1 MDEIKNKKILIIP
14 IVIIILLVAL
24 AGVSAFLYFK
34 TDLFKSPKQLFFK
47 YLGESVSST
56 KNFNYDKS
64 LANYKEL
71 SQKSSKSTGE
81 ITGSITDNSSNT
93 SSSSKSIED
102 AINNSKIE
110 YSIESIPSKNKY
122 HASIKPNYND
132 SEITN
137 LELLADNDSYGAK
150 CTDLY
155 DKYVYFENNN
165 LKTLVSK
172 FGIDSKYIPDK
183 LEKVDIYELLNISA
197 DSRTQIVDRYQ
208 KLLDSK
214 LTKDMFTSNKKV
226 TTSVNGTNVKAN
238 AYTLTINGE
247 HAYDI
252 LLSFFQTL
260 KDDDQTLDLIIE
272 KCEKSG
278 VTKAYETQEN
288 IQSSIYSISSDNNDD
303 EIQITFTKDSLKDDI
318 QTLIESLQDSKDNF
332 SADESVQIIVY
343 SYKGKTAKIEFKNGS
358 DETSAFSIEITHNKS
373 EEIITLNS
381 DDTTYIKANYSSSKK
396 EEKATI
402 VLYEDN
408 DTEFA
413 NLYIEHKK
421 DKNKINFKINDSSN
435 SVLELNIDSNGQ
447 IGKGTIETV
456 CNLKFKEEDDLEI
469 NLNLNNSTTY
479 TDDIN
484 IDDLSSNNGE
494 LLNTISNTKM
504 NDLYK
509 EIYSNLQ
516 KVLPEKAKLLGI
528 DLPKDILSKLDPDA
542 DKKTIT
548 EKDLTGYTV
557 YKDST
562 TRNTICLS

>member
-1 MDEIKNKKILIIP
+1 MKNKKILIIP

-122 HASIKPNYND
+122 HASIKPTYND

-197 DSRTQIVDRYQ
+197 DSKTQIVDRYQ

-278 VTKAYETQEN
+278 ITKAYETQEN

>member
-1 MDEIKNKKILIIP
+1 MKNKKILIIP

-562 TRNTICLS
+562 TRITICLS

>member
-1 MDEIKNKKILIIP
+1 MKNKKILIIP

-278 VTKAYETQEN
+278 ITKAYETQEN

-343 SYKGKTAKIEFKNGS
+343 SYKGKTAKIEFKNGG

>member
-1 MDEIKNKKILIIP
+1 MKNKKILIIP

-469 NLNLNNSTTY
+469 NLNLNNSTTH

>member
-1 MDEIKNKKILIIP
+1 MKNKKILIIP

-332 SADESVQIIVY
+332 SADESIQIIVY

-381 DDTTYIKANYSSSKK
+381 DNTTYIKANYSSSKK

-494 LLNTISNTKM
+494 LLNTLSNTKM

>member
-1 MDEIKNKKILIIP
+1 MKNKKILIIP

-343 SYKGKTAKIEFKNGS
+343 SYKGKTAKIEFKNSS

-381 DDTTYIKANYSSSKK
+381 DDTTYIKVNYSSSKK
-396 EEKATI
+396 EKKATI

>member
-1 MDEIKNKKILIIP
+1 MKNKKILIIP

-332 SADESVQIIVY
+332 SADESIQIIVY

-381 DDTTYIKANYSSSKK
+381 DNTTYIKANYSSSKK

-562 TRNTICLS
+562 TRITICLS

>member
-1 MDEIKNKKILIIP
+1 MKNKKILIIP

-197 DSRTQIVDRYQ
+197 VSRTQIVDRYQ

-435 SVLELNIDSNGQ
+435 SFLELNIDSNGQ

>member
-1 MDEIKNKKILIIP
+1 MKNKKILIIP

-332 SADESVQIIVY
+332 SADESIQIIVY

-381 DDTTYIKANYSSSKK
+381 DNTTYIKANYSSSKK

-447 IGKGTIETV
+447 IGNGTIETV

>member
-1 MDEIKNKKILIIP
+1 MKNKKILIIP

-278 VTKAYETQEN
+278 ITKAYETQEN

-343 SYKGKTAKIEFKNGS
+343 SYKGKTAKIEFKNGG

-456 CNLKFKEEDDLEI
+456 CNLKFKEEDNLEI

>member
-1 MDEIKNKKILIIP
+1 MKNKKILIIP

-288 IQSSIYSISSDNNDD
+288 IQSSIYSITSDNNDD

-343 SYKGKTAKIEFKNGS
+343 SYKGKTAKIEFKNGG

>member
-1 MDEIKNKKILIIP
+1 MKNKKILIIP

-122 HASIKPNYND
+122 HASIKPTYND

-332 SADESVQIIVY
+332 SADESIQIIVY

>member
-1 MDEIKNKKILIIP
+1 MKNKKILIIP

-172 FGIDSKYIPDK
+172 FGIVSKYIPDK

>member
-1 MDEIKNKKILIIP
+1 MKNKKILIIP

-396 EEKATI
+396 EKKATI

-469 NLNLNNSTTY
+469 NLNLINSTTY

>member
-1 MDEIKNKKILIIP
+1 MKNKKILIIP

-303 EIQITFTKDSLKDDI
+303 EIQITFTKDCLKDDI

-332 SADESVQIIVY
+332 SADESIQIIVY

-381 DDTTYIKANYSSSKK
+381 DNTTYIKANYSSSKK

>member
-1 MDEIKNKKILIIP
+1 MKNKKILIIP

-332 SADESVQIIVY
+332 SADESIQIIVY

-381 DDTTYIKANYSSSKK
+381 DNTTYIKANYSSSKK

-413 NLYIEHKK
+413 NLYIEHKT

-548 EKDLTGYTV
+548 EKNLTGYTV

>member
-1 MDEIKNKKILIIP
+1 MKNKKILIIP

-93 SSSSKSIED
+93 SSS
-102 AINNSKIE
+102 
-110 YSIESIPSKNKY
+110 SIESIPSKNKY

-208 KLLDSK
+208 TLLDSK

>member
-1 MDEIKNKKILIIP
+1 MKNKKILIIP

-71 SQKSSKSTGE
+71 SPKSSKSTGE

-332 SADESVQIIVY
+332 SADESIQIIVY

-381 DDTTYIKANYSSSKK
+381 DNTTYIKANYSSSKK

>member
-1 MDEIKNKKILIIP
+1 MKNKKILIIP

-47 YLGESVSST
+47 YLGEYVSST

-332 SADESVQIIVY
+332 SADESIQIIVY

-381 DDTTYIKANYSSSKK
+381 DNTTYIKANYSSSKK

>member
-1 MDEIKNKKILIIP
+1 MKNKKILIIP

-272 KCEKSG
+272 KFEKSG

-303 EIQITFTKDSLKDDI
+303 EIQITFTKDSLKNDI

-343 SYKGKTAKIEFKNGS
+343 SYKGKTAKIEFKNGG

>member
-1 MDEIKNKKILIIP
+1 MKNKKILIIP

-332 SADESVQIIVY
+332 SADESIQIIVY

-381 DDTTYIKANYSSSKK
+381 DNTTYIKANYSSSKK

-562 TRNTICLS
+562 TWNTICLS

>member
-1 MDEIKNKKILIIP
+1 MKNKKILIIP

-332 SADESVQIIVY
+332 SADESIQIIVY

-381 DDTTYIKANYSSSKK
+381 DNTTYIKANYSSSKK

-456 CNLKFKEEDDLEI
+456 CNLKFKEEDDLVL
-469 NLNLNNSTTY
+469 NLNLNKSTTY

>member
-1 MDEIKNKKILIIP
+1 MKNKKILIIP

-343 SYKGKTAKIEFKNGS
+343 SYKGKTAKIEFKNSS

-381 DDTTYIKANYSSSKK
+381 DDTTYIKANYSSSKTEK
-396 EEKATI
+396 KATI

>member
-1 MDEIKNKKILIIP
+1 MKNKKILIIP

-318 QTLIESLQDSKDNF
+318 ITLIESLQDSKDNF
-332 SADESVQIIVY
+332 SADESIQIIVY

-381 DDTTYIKANYSSSKK
+381 DNTTYIKANYSSSKK

>member
-1 MDEIKNKKILIIP
+1 MKNKKILIIP

-303 EIQITFTKDSLKDDI
+303 EIQITFTKDCLKDDI

-332 SADESVQIIVY
+332 SADESIQIIVY

-373 EEIITLNS
+373 EEITLNS
-381 DDTTYIKANYSSSKK
+381 DNTTYIKANYSSSKK

>member
-1 MDEIKNKKILIIP
+1 MKNKKILIIP

-332 SADESVQIIVY
+332 SADESIQIIVY

-381 DDTTYIKANYSSSKK
+381 DNTTYIKANYSSSKK

-528 DLPKDILSKLDPDA
+528 DLPKDILSKLDSDA

>member
-1 MDEIKNKKILIIP
+1 M
-14 IVIIILLVAL
+14 VAL

-332 SADESVQIIVY
+332 SADESIQIIVY

-381 DDTTYIKANYSSSKK
+381 DNTTYIKANYSSSKK

>member
-1 MDEIKNKKILIIP
+1 MKKKKILIIP

>member
-1 MDEIKNKKILIIP
+1 MKNKKILIIP

-435 SVLELNIDSNGQ
+435 SFLELNIDSNGQ

>member
-1 MDEIKNKKILIIP
+1 MKNKKILIIP

-278 VTKAYETQEN
+278 VAKAYETQEN

>member
-1 MDEIKNKKILIIP
+1 MKNKKILIIP

-137 LELLADNDSYGAK
+137 LELLEDNDSYGAK

>member
-1 MDEIKNKKILIIP
+1 MKNKKILIIP

-47 YLGESVSST
+47 YLGESVSSA

-278 VTKAYETQEN
+278 ITKAYETQEN

-343 SYKGKTAKIEFKNGS
+343 SYKGKTAKIEFKNGG

>member
-1 MDEIKNKKILIIP
+1 MKNKKILIIP

-197 DSRTQIVDRYQ
+197 DSRTQIIDRYQ

-343 SYKGKTAKIEFKNGS
+343 SYKGKTAKIEFKNGG

>member
-1 MDEIKNKKILIIP
+1 MKNKKILIIP

-272 KCEKSG
+272 NCEKSG

>member
-1 MDEIKNKKILIIP
+1 
-14 IVIIILLVAL
+14 
-24 AGVSAFLYFK
+24 
-34 TDLFKSPKQLFFK
+34 
-47 YLGESVSST
+47 
-56 KNFNYDKS
+56 
-64 LANYKEL
+64 
-71 SQKSSKSTGE
+71 
-81 ITGSITDNSSNT
+81 
-93 SSSSKSIED
+93 
-102 AINNSKIE
+102 
-110 YSIESIPSKNKY
+110 
-122 HASIKPNYND
+122 
-132 SEITN
+132 
-137 LELLADNDSYGAK
+137 
-150 CTDLY
+150 
-155 DKYVYFENNN
+155 
-165 LKTLVSK
+165 
-172 FGIDSKYIPDK
+172 
-183 LEKVDIYELLNISA
+183 
-197 DSRTQIVDRYQ
+197 
-208 KLLDSK
+208 
-214 LTKDMFTSNKKV
+214 MFTSNKKV

-332 SADESVQIIVY
+332 SADESIQIIVY

-381 DDTTYIKANYSSSKK
+381 DNTTYIKANYSSSKK

>member
-1 MDEIKNKKILIIP
+1 MKNKKILIIP

-122 HASIKPNYND
+122 HASIKPTYND

-557 YKDST
+557 YKDSI

>member
-1 MDEIKNKKILIIP
+1 MKNKKILIIP

-24 AGVSAFLYFK
+24 TGVSAFLYFK

-122 HASIKPNYND
+122 HASIKPTYND

-137 LELLADNDSYGAK
+137 LELLTDNDSYGAK

>member
-1 MDEIKNKKILIIP
+1 MKNKKILIIP

-122 HASIKPNYND
+122 HASIKPTYND

-435 SVLELNIDSNGQ
+435 SFLELNIDSNGQ

>member
-1 MDEIKNKKILIIP
+1 MKNKKILIIP

-93 SSSSKSIED
+93 SSSSKTIED

>member
-1 MDEIKNKKILIIP
+1 MKNKKILIIP

-122 HASIKPNYND
+122 HASIKPTYND

-137 LELLADNDSYGAK
+137 LELLTDNDSYGAK